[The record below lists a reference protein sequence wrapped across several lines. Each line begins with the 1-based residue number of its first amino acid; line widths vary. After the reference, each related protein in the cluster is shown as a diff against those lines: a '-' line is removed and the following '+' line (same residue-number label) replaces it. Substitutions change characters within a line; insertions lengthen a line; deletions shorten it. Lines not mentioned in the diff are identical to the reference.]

1 MAMPDSAAT
10 EIARGPKVSELIA
23 RRIVDEI
30 VDSDLQP
37 GDMLPSETAM
47 LERYKVGRSSLRE
60 ALLLLEVLGLIT
72 RKPGRKGGP
81 VVGAVSPGDFGG
93 IATLYF
99 RLGGITYR
107 QLIESRLILQPISA
121 RLAAERH
128 DPTLMATLQNL
139 LTRSADVDL
148 SDDRAYLTLI
158 LEYQSS
164 VTGVAGNPILTLFGQ
179 MLGDIYSTRLQGAIA
194 PRPQRKRI
202 VQTHV
207 EIAEA
212 ILAGDGALA
221 ETRARAHMEGTMRRL
236 SKSLSGI
243 LDQVIEWA

>member
-1 MAMPDSAAT
+1 MREAAVS
-10 EIARGPKVSELIA
+10 EISRGPKVSELIA

-30 VDSDLQP
+30 VDDRLQP

-60 ALLLLEVLGLIT
+60 ALLLLEVLGLIS

-81 VVGAVSPGDFGG
+81 VVGAVSAGDFGG

-99 RLGGITYR
+99 RLAGITYR
-107 QLIESRLILQPISA
+107 ELIESRLILQPISA

-128 DPTLMATLQNL
+128 DPTLMAQLSEL
-139 LTRSADVDL
+139 VARSEHVDL
-148 SDDRAYLTLI
+148 GDDHAYLALI

-179 MLGDIYSTRLQGAIA
+179 MLGDIYRTRLAGAIA
-194 PRPQRKRI
+194 PRPQRKRV

-207 EIAEA
+207 DIAEA
-212 ILAGDGALA
+212 ILSGDGELA
-221 ETRARAHMEGTMRRL
+221 EQRARAHMEGTMRRL

>member
-1 MAMPDSAAT
+1 MPDSAA
-10 EIARGPKVSELIA
+10 EISRGPKVSELIA

-30 VDSDLQP
+30 VTRRLQP

-47 LERYKVGRSSLRE
+47 LERYRVGRSSLRE

-99 RLGGITYR
+99 RLAGITYR

-128 DPTLMATLQNL
+128 DPALMEQLRDL
-139 LTRSADVDL
+139 LRRSEEVDL
-148 SDDRAYLTLI
+148 SDDHADLALI

-179 MLGDIYSTRLQGAIA
+179 MLGDIYSTRLEGAIA
-194 PRPQRKRI
+194 PS
-202 VQTHV
+202 
-207 EIAEA
+207 
-212 ILAGDGALA
+212 
-221 ETRARAHMEGTMRRL
+221 RRVL
-236 SKSLSGI
+236 
-243 LDQVIEWA
+243 

>member
-1 MAMPDSAAT
+1 MREAAVI

-30 VDSDLQP
+30 VDDRLQP

-60 ALLLLEVLGLIT
+60 ALLLLEVLGLIS

-93 IATLYF
+93 VATLYF
-99 RLGGITYR
+99 RLAGITYR

-128 DPTLMATLQNL
+128 DPTLMEQLTDL
-139 LTRSADVDL
+139 LRRSAGR
-148 SDDRAYLTLI
+148 RAQRRPGLPALI
-158 LEYQSS
+158 LEYQAS
-164 VTGVAGNPILTLFGQ
+164 VTGVAGNPILKLFGQ
-179 MLGDIYSTRLQGAIA
+179 MLGDIYSTRLAGAIA

-212 ILAGDGALA
+212 ILAGDGELA
-221 ETRARAHMEGTMRRL
+221 EERARAHMEGTMRRL

>member
-1 MAMPDSAAT
+1 MPDSPAT

-30 VDSDLQP
+30 VTRELQP

-60 ALLLLEVLGLIT
+60 ALLLLEVLGLIS

-81 VVGAVSPGDFGG
+81 VVGKVSPGDFGG

-121 RLAAERH
+121 RLAAERRE
-128 DPTLMATLQNL
+128 PSLMAQLKDL
-139 LTRSADVDL
+139 LARSEDVDL
-148 SDDRAYLTLI
+148 DDDHAYLALI
-158 LEYQSS
+158 LEYQAA

-179 MLGDIYSTRLQGAIA
+179 MLGDIYSTRLEGAIA
-194 PRPQRKRI
+194 PRPQRKKNLQI
-202 VQTHV
+202 HM

-212 ILAGDGALA
+212 ILAGDGTLA
-221 ETRARAHMEGTMRRL
+221 EARARAHMEGTMRRL

-243 LDQVIEWA
+243 LDQVIEWV

>member
-1 MAMPDSAAT
+1 MRESAASGI
-10 EIARGPKVSELIA
+10 ERGPKVSELIA

-30 VDSDLQP
+30 VDGRLQP

-81 VVGAVSPGDFGG
+81 VVGAVSAGDFGG
-93 IATLYF
+93 VATLYF
-99 RLGGITYR
+99 RLAGITYR

-121 RLAAERH
+121 RLAAERR
-128 DPTLMATLQNL
+128 DPHLMSQLTGLLQ
-139 LTRSADVDL
+139 RSAEVDL
-148 SDDRAYLTLI
+148 DDDHAYLALI

-179 MLGDIYSTRLQGAIA
+179 MLGDIYSTRLEGAIA
-194 PRPQRKRI
+194 PRQQRKRI

-212 ILAGDGALA
+212 ILAGDGEVA
-221 ETRARAHMEGTMRRL
+221 EQRARAHMQGTMRRL

>member
-1 MAMPDSAAT
+1 MREVAAS
-10 EIARGPKVSELIA
+10 EIERGPKVSELIA

-30 VDSDLQP
+30 IDDRLQP

-81 VVGAVSPGDFGG
+81 VVGAVSAGDFGG

-99 RLGGITYR
+99 RLAGITYR
-107 QLIESRLILQPISA
+107 ELIESRLILQPISA

-128 DPTLMATLQNL
+128 DPTLMAQLSEL
-139 LTRSADVDL
+139 VARSEHVDL
-148 SDDRAYLTLI
+148 GDDHAYLALI

-179 MLGDIYSTRLQGAIA
+179 MLGDIYRTRLAGAIA
-194 PRPQRKRI
+194 PRPQRKRV

-207 EIAEA
+207 DIAEA
-212 ILAGDGALA
+212 ILSGDGELA
-221 ETRARAHMEGTMRRL
+221 EQRARAHMEGTMRRL